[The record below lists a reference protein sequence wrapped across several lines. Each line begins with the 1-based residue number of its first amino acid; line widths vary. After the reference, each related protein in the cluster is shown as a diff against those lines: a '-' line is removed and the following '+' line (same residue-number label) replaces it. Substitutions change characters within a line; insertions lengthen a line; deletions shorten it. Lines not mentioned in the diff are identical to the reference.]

1 MLRALAY
8 WAVLQRSQ
16 WYRGEKLLKIQE
28 RKLRTLLNKAIR
40 EVEFYREL
48 YRSIDFSSSRNAH
61 ALLQRLPIVTRKM
74 LSDTPLQK
82 RTAAS
87 VDPSKTLKRTT
98 AGSTGTPVAILET
111 KSSAAHWH
119 ALYLRRLWAWGVRP
133 GDRILRMLPAT
144 PATSI
149 GFFIGE
155 NPLDRLFKN
164 VIRLFDMSAGI
175 NAQFL
180 EKIIKSRATVLLA
193 QPSTILAIIKK
204 MEENDVSLSFKIVA
218 TTGEALTLKM
228 RKKIQYTFYCDVYD
242 QYSTVELGNIAW
254 ECPTH
259 TAYHINN
266 DSVVLELSNPR
277 QIGRSTLEGEAIS
290 TCLYRYATPVIRYL
304 IGDVVRIREDEC
316 PCGRGLPLL
325 EGVEGRLVD
334 YIVAKD
340 GVLISPY
347 VLTTALQKIEGI
359 QQFRI
364 IQHPDYTVEVQAI
377 PAENLDLEKLNLV
390 IEAMLAPLLHG
401 LQLKVKFTDSIQ
413 VKGVKFRLVES
424 LVPK

>member
-1 MLRALAY
+1 M
-8 WAVLQRSQ
+8 LQRSQ

-48 YRSIDFSSSRNAH
+48 YRSIDLSSSRNAH
-61 ALLQRLPIVTRKM
+61 GLLQRLPIVTRKM

-87 VDPSKTLKRTT
+87 VDSSKTLKRTT
-98 AGSTGTPVAILET
+98 SGSTGTPVSILET
-111 KSSAAHWH
+111 KSSAAYWH

-133 GDRILRMLPAT
+133 GNRILRMLPAT

-175 NAQFL
+175 DRQFL
-180 EKIIKSRATVLLA
+180 GKIIESNATVLIA

-218 TTGEALTLKM
+218 TTGEVLTPTM
-228 RKKIQYTFYCDVYD
+228 RKKIQDTFHCDVYD

-259 TAYHINN
+259 IAYHINN
-266 DSVVLELSNPR
+266 DSVVLELRNPR
-277 QIGRSTLEGEAIS
+277 QIGRSAIEGEAVG
-290 TCLYRYATPVIRYL
+290 TCLYRYATPLIRYL
-304 IGDVVRIREDEC
+304 TGDVVRIREDEC
-316 PCGRGLPLL
+316 SCGRGLPLL
-325 EGVEGRLVD
+325 EEVEGRLVD
-334 YIVAKD
+334 CIVAKD

-359 QQFRI
+359 QQFKI

-377 PAENLDLEKLNLV
+377 PAENLDLEKLNLA

-413 VKGVKFRLVES
+413 VMGVKFRLVES